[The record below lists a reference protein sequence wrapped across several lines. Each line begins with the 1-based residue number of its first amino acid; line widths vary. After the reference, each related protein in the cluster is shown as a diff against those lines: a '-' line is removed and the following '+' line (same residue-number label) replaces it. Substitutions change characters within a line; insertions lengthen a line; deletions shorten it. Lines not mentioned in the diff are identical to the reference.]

1 MKLEQLDQK
10 AQGFHDQVTRADATL
25 KKVRGYLAANEAVEI
40 NGKSYTP
47 EALNRMATQ
56 VLDTRKGYASQI
68 AGIEKSQEALR
79 QVAATMER
87 NQGEY
92 QRRITTL
99 EAQLTE
105 IDSQMVAIR
114 TMKDASS
121 AMGDGNAT
129 LAENVTQLE
138 DKVADLLAGT
148 RAELSTEGSKW
159 NSADAEKQ
167 IDSAEA
173 FISVTQTTGT
183 ALEEIDR
190 VLGNAQ

>member
-1 MKLEQLDQK
+1 M
-10 AQGFHDQVTRADATL
+10 
-25 KKVRGYLAANEAVEI
+25 
-40 NGKSYTP
+40 
-47 EALNRMATQ
+47 
-56 VLDTRKGYASQI
+56 
-68 AGIEKSQEALR
+68 R
-79 QVAATMER
+79 QVATTMER

-92 QRRITTL
+92 QRRINTL

-121 AMGDGNAT
+121 AMGNGRAT
-129 LAENVTQLE
+129 LADNVTQLE

-148 RAELSTEGSKW
+148 RAELSSEGSKW